1 MKKYLLLLSSVLAA
15 LSACSRTDTLP
26 TPDPEPIRIVVDVD
40 GALSTRATDVTAQNG
55 RNDSADEAAVGSLQ
69 VFVFNGEALDG
80 YGSSTG
86 SKAATVSCT
95 AGEREVWAV
104 VNAGPLSSVTSR
116 AGLLRQ
122 VASLGS
128 GPSDFGMIGSTTA
141 TLRSEGRVGVTVSRH
156 AARVVIRGIRNALG
170 NAAQAADF
178 KILSVYLTNVAGD
191 VDFGHSSL
199 YTVSAWYNKRG
210 YQASNSLGP
219 AAYDAV
225 NASVEAGATYSTPH
239 FFYSMPNGNEGK
251 VGGAW
256 SPRACRLVI
265 RAQIAGVVY
274 DYPILLPA
282 LEGNRSYEIGL
293 VTITRAGNLDDGR
306 EPDDDRPDD
315 DDEEKPV
322 VGFEQGFE
330 ISVNDWTVVLVDGTG
345 NITI

>member
-1 MKKYLLLLSSVLAA
+1 MKKYLLLLSSALAV
-15 LSACSRTDTLP
+15 LSACNRTGSP
-26 TPDPEPIRIVVDVD
+26 APAGAERIRVVVDVD
-40 GALSTRATDVTAQNG
+40 GACPTRATALTPQSG
-55 RNDSADEAAVGSLQ
+55 RNDSGEEAAVGSLQ
-69 VFVFNGEALDG
+69 VFVFNGDALDG

-86 SKAATVSCT
+86 SRAATVSCT

-104 VNAGPLSSVTSR
+104 VNAGSLSSVTSR
-116 AGLLRQ
+116 TALLRQ
-122 VASLGS
+122 VATLGP

-141 TLRSEGRVGVTVSRH
+141 TLQADGRVGVTVNRH

-191 VDFGHSSL
+191 VDFGHSSG
-199 YTVSAWYNKRG
+199 YAVSAWYNRRG
-210 YQASNSLGP
+210 YQASNSPGP

-225 NASVEAGATYSTPH
+225 GVSVAPGATYEVPH
-239 FFYSMPNGNEGK
+239 YFYSMPNGNEGK

-265 RAQIAGVVY
+265 RAQIAGTVY

-282 LEGNRSYEIGL
+282 LESNRSYEINL
-293 VTITRAGNLDDGR
+293 ATITRAGNLDDGA
-306 EPDDDRPDD
+306 EPDDAHPDD

-322 VGFEQGFE
+322 VGFGQGFE